1 MMFQEATDLLQ
12 QRWTE
17 TFGHIEQED
26 GDKRAHSQYGTT
38 YHTFDAA
45 RSMTRFN
52 MTDADR
58 PDTDALIRS
67 HVDDVISELLQKVA
81 DYITAF
87 DDIRMVMRV
96 QPSIEDHD
104 DFESGLLWVRA
115 RVRLHAVNAW
125 VPRVAATV
133 LGPTA
138 SMPVPL
144 NAVQVDKYDRATV
157 VKDLRDI
164 ADNIERGE
172 SGNPGKFILITLQD
186 FECEGGGPTTYA
198 VRSSRTRMYDREA
211 LALLD
216 HQKTYLSLKLWGLVK
231 EEGKNS

>member
-1 MMFQEATDLLQ
+1 MLFQEAIDLLQ

-17 TFGHIEQED
+17 AFGHIEQED
-26 GDKRAHSQYGTT
+26 GDKRAVSQYGVE
-38 YHTFDAA
+38 YHTFYAK
-45 RSMTRFN
+45 RSMARFN
-52 MTDADR
+52 MVEMVR
-58 PDTDALIRS
+58 PDIDTRIRG
-67 HVDDVISELLQKVA
+67 HVDDVIAELLENVT
-81 DYITAF
+81 DHITAF
-87 DDIRMVMRV
+87 GDIRMVMRM

-104 DFESGLLWVRA
+104 DYHSGLFWVKA
-115 RVRLHAVNAW
+115 RVRLHVVNAST
-125 VPRVAATV
+125 PRVAATV

-138 SMPVPL
+138 SAPVPL

-172 SGNPGKFILITLQD
+172 GGNPGKFILITLQD
-186 FECEGGGPTTYA
+186 HECEGGSPTTYA

-211 LALLD
+211 LTLLD